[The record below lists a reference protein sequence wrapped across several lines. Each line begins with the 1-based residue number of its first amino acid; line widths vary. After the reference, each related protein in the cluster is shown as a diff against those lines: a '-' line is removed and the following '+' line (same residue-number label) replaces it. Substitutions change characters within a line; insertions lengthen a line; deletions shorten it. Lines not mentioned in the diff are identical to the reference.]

1 MGRRWYLKF
10 EGAEE
15 RELDAK
21 LWPINTRIP
30 LKDALAYE
38 REFHQSP
45 AVFLRPFEDLTEV
58 PLSFWLFFAWREL
71 QRQDLRL
78 AGRDYVAFCERLVE
92 FRDLT
97 TYPPDERPA
106 EEGEAA
112 QDPPGAP
119 QTPS

>member
-10 EGAEE
+10 EDGQEVE
-15 RELDAK
+15 VEAK
-21 LWPINTRIP
+21 LWPVNTQLP
-30 LKDALAYE
+30 LKDMLAYE
-38 REFHQSP
+38 REFHESP
-45 AVFLRPFEDLTEV
+45 AVFLRPFEDLRDV
-58 PLSFWLFFAWREL
+58 PASFYLFFAWREL
-71 QRQDLRL
+71 QRQQLWL
-78 AGRDYVAFCERLVE
+78 AGKDYVAFCERLAD

-97 TYPPDERPA
+97 TYPEADQAA

>member
-1 MGRRWYLKF
+1 MGRCWYLKF
-10 EGAEE
+10 EDGQ
-15 RELDAK
+15 ELELEAK

-45 AVFLRPFEDLTEV
+45 AVFLRPFEDMLEV
-58 PLSFWLFFAWREL
+58 PISFWLFFAWREL

-78 AGRDYVAFCERLVE
+78 AGRDYVAFCERLEE

-97 TYPPDERPA
+97 TYPPDEQAA
-106 EEGEAA
+106 EEGEAL
-112 QDPPGAP
+112 QDPPGAA
-119 QTPS
+119 QTAS